1 MFSLTR
7 RAYEGYRRLQL
18 RLRMFDEFQG
28 ITPLNTVEEFEQASP
43 DTLAFHWLIK
53 KPLRYIVRSISVPQH
68 WLDRLDGNPRILYR
82 IVCDTYLANERQGWR
97 RDTLKPIFEFGLCL
111 YAFDNN
117 YREVFDSLLAR
128 FIQARASFQFDRHQ
142 INPDNWYQDGRGRI
156 EVEQSK
162 PFVVLSLSD
171 TAVVLDR
178 IIDNQI
184 ITTYGKDGANVQYIA
199 LDLAGRIEPY
209 PDIYVYPILAR
220 GASVLDVAPV
230 LLSHTGVKA

>member
-1 MFSLTR
+1 M
-7 RAYEGYRRLQL
+7 YN
-18 RLRMFDEFQG
+18 EFEG
-28 ITPLNTVEEFEQASP
+28 ITPLNTVEEFEQASR
-43 DTLAFHWLIK
+43 DTDAFHWLIK
-53 KPLRYIVRSISVPQH
+53 KPLRYIVRSIVVPQQ

-82 IVCDTYLANERQGWR
+82 IVCDTYFPSEKQGWR
-97 RDTLKPIFEFGLCL
+97 RETLKPIFEYGLCL

-117 YREVFDSLLAR
+117 YREVFDSMLSR
-128 FIQARASFQFDRHQ
+128 VISARATFKFDRHQ

-171 TAVVLDR
+171 AAAVLDR

-184 ITTYGKDGANVQYIA
+184 ITTYGSDEASVQYLA

-220 GASVLDVAPV
+220 GASVLDVAPA
-230 LLSHTGVKA
+230 LLQHNGVKA